1 MDDGAGQGSNDPAL
15 WKLSTEPARGG
26 EVVRAEPTAE
36 CEAFLAWFRR
46 CLQRGG
52 WPSLTQATADIQENG
67 VERPRLTVNQT
78 TLSRW
83 LKGEHLPRPA
93 SLRAVVR
100 ALNIHIRTGQDE
112 GELLFVQ
119 PVSDAELAE
128 GLRLLAAAQKSR
140 EPAQHAYA
148 QAQKELAEAF
158 DGWSQWRAARERLV
172 GHLAEARTTAERLK
186 RLQEGFTDAA
196 ADAAGV
202 TAELAEAQRRIHD
215 LEERV
220 AEAERVLENWQDRYD
235 RVYADCEMARET
247 AREERLQ
254 MQDDLSAARARA
266 VFATQES
273 AKTDKKLRKLKD
285 RLAETERQ
293 LAQARLGN
301 TLAAVRTGRPGG
313 AEGNASP
320 SSPGITDPGDV
331 AIAKPQGHA
340 GHTGNADVPVPPPLS
355 ASPGERTP
363 APSAAPPGA
372 GDGYPIP
379 PPPLP
384 GGYSPSGA
392 DDFWL
397 SHLTLAA
404 ALVVMAA
411 VSTML
416 GSGFGQLARA
426 QHNAVWQLAVY
437 SLIAVVVLVGLGV
450 AMFVGMDEWDLLSYY
465 QGGMYGRVGEGAA
478 AGLLFWTGVI
488 CTLLAVSLPHWI
500 GVLDGWGGWLQSPL
514 NPD

>member
-1 MDDGAGQGSNDPAL
+1 MEDSAGQGSSDPAL
-15 WKLSTEPARGG
+15 WKLSTEPVRGG
-26 EVVRAEPTAE
+26 EVVRPKPTAE
-36 CEAFLAWFRR
+36 CKAFLAWFHG

-52 WPSLTQATADIQENG
+52 WPSLTQATADIKENG
-67 VERPRLTVNQT
+67 VARPRLTVNQT

-93 SLRAVVR
+93 SLRTVVR

-119 PVSDAELAE
+119 PVSDEELEE

-172 GHLAEARTTAERLK
+172 GHLAEARTTAERLE
-186 RLQEGFTDAA
+186 RLQEGFSDAA

-235 RVYADCEMARET
+235 RVYADCEMAREA

-293 LAQARLGN
+293 LAQARLAN
-301 TLAAVRTGRPGG
+301 TLAAVRTGGPGA

-331 AIAKPQGHA
+331 AIVEPQGPA
-340 GHTGNADVPVPPPLS
+340 GGTGTADVPVPPP
-355 ASPGERTP
+355 
-363 APSAAPPGA
+363 PSAAPPGA
-372 GDGYPIP
+372 GYGYPIP

-404 ALVVMAA
+404 ALVIMAA
-411 VSTML
+411 ASTMI
-416 GSGFGQLARA
+416 GSGFGQLAHA

-437 SLIAVVVLVGLGV
+437 SLIAVVVLVGLGM

-465 QGGMYGRVGEGAA
+465 SGGMDGRVGEEVA
-478 AGLLFWTGVI
+478 AGLLFGTGVI
-488 CTLLAVSLPHWI
+488 CTLLAVFLPHWI